1 MILFNIL
8 VHIFNNCVDEN
19 NELGML
25 NLLLYY
31 GLPKDLAREKRCN
44 LAKRKKEKRFS
55 LKNRVLRSSFTSTLN
70 ENNKKCKNEFAVTCV
85 SFFFISAC
93 FYFEFISSVV
103 ILYISWLVTK
113 TVNKNNENPNGMI

>member
-1 MILFNIL
+1 
-8 VHIFNNCVDEN
+8 
-19 NELGML
+19 ML

-44 LAKRKKEKRFS
+44 LAKRKKEKKFQFKKS
-55 LKNRVLRSSFTSTLN
+55 CPEKFIHLN
-70 ENNKKCKNEFAVTCV
+70 FEWEQQKMQKWICSYVC
-85 SFFFISAC
+85 FFFISAS

-113 TVNKNNENPNGMI
+113 TVYKNNENLTDMLYIFG